1 MKVLKKIS
9 GSIFLIAV
17 FAILISS
24 CKHDEPKPG
33 VIDESMVNFNP
44 DVTYETTTDQ
54 DGNEYKTVTIGT
66 QTWMAE
72 NLRTTKYRNGEAIP
86 EIQDSTAWVQSTL
99 KTGAYCNY
107 KNTTNENDI
116 KMYGRLYNWYAT
128 VDIKNLA
135 PEGWHVADTLDWNIL
150 IKQLESAT
158 LAGGM
163 LKETGLVHWKITNTG
178 ATNET
183 GFTALPA
190 GYRKSTGGSFLG
202 MGNSSVFWT
211 KAKKN
216 TTDAFGYNILNN
228 GTGCYQVKYKFKYG
242 FSVRCV
248 KD

>member
-1 MKVLKKIS
+1 MRFLKKIS

-24 CKHDEPKPG
+24 CNDDESKPD
-33 VIDESMVNFNP
+33 VIDESVVNFNP
-44 DVTYETTTDQ
+44 DITYGTTTDQ
-54 DGNEYKTVTIGT
+54 DGNVYKTVTIGT

-72 NLRTTKYRNGEAIP
+72 NLRTTKYRNGELIQ
-86 EIQDSTAWVQSTL
+86 EIQDSTEWVKSTL

-107 KNTTNENDI
+107 MNTTNQNDI
-116 KMYGRLYNWYAT
+116 KMYGRLYNWYAASDT
-128 VDIKNLA
+128 KNLA
-135 PEGWHVADTLDWNIL
+135 PEGWHVADTLDWNVL
-150 IKQLESAT
+150 IQHLESKT
-158 LAGGM
+158 IAGGK
-163 LKETGLVHWKITNTG
+163 LKETGLAHWKITNSG

-190 GYRKSTGGSFLG
+190 GYRKSTGGSFSG

-216 TTDAFGYNILNN
+216 TTEAFGYNILNE
-228 GTGCYQVKYKFKYG
+228 GSGCYQVKYKYKFG

>member
-1 MKVLKKIS
+1 MGVLKKIS
-9 GSIFLIAV
+9 GLVFLFAFV
-17 FAILISS
+17 AILFNG
-24 CKHDEPKPG
+24 CKDDNPIPIIVDET
-33 VIDESMVNFNP
+33 IVNFNP
-44 DVTYETTTDQ
+44 NILYGTVTDQ
-54 DGNEYKTVTIGT
+54 DGNVYKTVTIGT

-72 NLRTTKYRNGEAIP
+72 NLRTTKYRNGETIQ
-86 EIQDSTAWVQSTL
+86 EIQDSTEWVKSTL

-107 KNTTNENDI
+107 NNTANDAEI
-116 KMYGRLYNWYAT
+116 KMYGRLYNWYAAT
-128 VDIKNLA
+128 DTKNLA

-158 LAGGM
+158 LAGGK
-163 LKETGLVHWKITNTG
+163 LKETGLAHWKITNTG

-216 TTDAFGYNILNN
+216 TTEAFGYNILNV
-228 GTGCYQVKYKFKYG
+228 GSGCYQVKYKYKFG